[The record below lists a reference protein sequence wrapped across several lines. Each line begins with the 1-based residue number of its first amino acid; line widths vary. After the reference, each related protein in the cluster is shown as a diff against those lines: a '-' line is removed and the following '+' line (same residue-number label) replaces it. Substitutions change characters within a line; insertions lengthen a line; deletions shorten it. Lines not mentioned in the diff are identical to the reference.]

1 MGPEPVVRWGFPS
14 RNRFQPVRA
23 ELESMKKPL
32 ILVAWLL
39 LLPLVGVFP
48 VAPAAAQITPQIVN
62 GAPEFAE
69 PTTGALLEGL
79 DPTTALVVCS
89 ATLIGCDTAITTAH
103 CFNVNASLRKTLY
116 FQHAGFFEIE
126 SATQNPVYAACY
138 AQGGGICSN
147 LAITRQEDIALI
159 KLSTIV
165 PGIRPARINTLAK
178 PGPGTPGRIVGF
190 GRDPIDEVSS
200 FQQNTGIKRSGSMT
214 LAACQDPTLSP
225 YDVLCW
231 DPSEVIGDPGE
242 EVSTC
247 NVDSGGPLFVDQAGV
262 RVVAGITKGAI
273 LSSGSCIPPVEAYDT
288 NVFRHHAW
296 IEATAAALGAIDLSV
311 TSCGLVSH
319 LDEDAVAGNCL
330 GLPWAP
336 GEKARVCGFDGELT
350 TALPQQV
357 HLIQVPN
364 ATGSLRVSMN
374 GTSRVTN
381 PVNVNLYVRRGAP
394 PTTTVYDCAG
404 VATGNFATCEFEYP
418 QAGPWYALLV
428 RATGPNTYP
437 VLYQVTATELTPYA
451 QEIPALRGGGRLLLA
466 GLLLTA
472 SLAGLWFARRA

>member
-1 MGPEPVVRWGFPS
+1 MESCSGSQRISTG
-14 RNRFQPVRA
+14 
-23 ELESMKKPL
+23 LESAKR
-32 ILVAWLL
+32 LVLL
-39 LLPLVGVFP
+39 LAFLSLLQVAGGSAA
-48 VAPAAAQITPQIVN
+48 APAGAQITPQIVN

-69 PTTGALLEGL
+69 ATTGALLEGL
-79 DPTTALVVCS
+79 DPTTALVACS
-89 ATLIGCDTAITTAH
+89 ATLIGCDTAITAAH

-116 FQHAGFFEIE
+116 FQHAGFYEIE

-159 KLSTIV
+159 KLATLV

-190 GRDPIDEVSS
+190 GRDPLDEVSS
-200 FQQNTGIKRSGSMT
+200 FLQNTGIKRSGSMT

-225 YDVLCW
+225 FDILCW

-296 IEATAAALGAIDLSV
+296 IAQTAAAQGAIDLSV
-311 TSCGLVSH
+311 TQCGQVSQVE
-319 LDEDAVAGNCL
+319 EDAAAETCL
-330 GLPWAP
+330 GLPWEP
-336 GEKARVCGFDGELT
+336 GEAARVCGFDGEVT
-350 TALPQQV
+350 TTLPQQQ
-357 HLIQVPN
+357 HAFQVPESSR
-364 ATGSLRVSMN
+364 SLRVSLN

-381 PVNVNLYVRRGAP
+381 PVNVNLYVRAGAP

-404 VATGNFATCEFEYP
+404 VATGNFASCGFDAP
-418 QAGPWYALLV
+418 QAGPWYLLLV
-428 RATGPNTYP
+428 RAAGPNTYP
-437 VLYQVTATELTPYA
+437 VAYQVVVTERAPFA
-451 QEIPALRGGGRLLLA
+451 IGVPALRGPGRLLLA
-466 GLLLTA
+466 GLLLAA
-472 SLAGLWFARRA
+472 SLAGLRCARRA